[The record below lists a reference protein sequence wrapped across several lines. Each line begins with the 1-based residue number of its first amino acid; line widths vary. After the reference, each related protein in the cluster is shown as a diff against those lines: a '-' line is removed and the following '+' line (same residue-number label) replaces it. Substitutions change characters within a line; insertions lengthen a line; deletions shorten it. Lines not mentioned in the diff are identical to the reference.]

1 MCLSPRRLNL
11 YCVFRSQKS
20 ERDEKKKHS
29 EHRHRDRDKDKYKN
43 KRTSVGIQCKRED
56 VVPSS
61 IGNFIN
67 LSLLI
72 YLFPFSIS
80 HFYLTKKLTMFHALP
95 AIFGI
100 KSLFNSLSMYVSLYL
115 MYLLVGCGK
124 IHLWT
129 LILPRLLVV
138 SLRYV
143 FRRPGGQGLIV
154 INPLSGLGLPNWG
167 GLQI

>member
-61 IGNFIN
+61 IGNFIH
-67 LSLLI
+67 LSI
-72 YLFPFSIS
+72 FNFTFLFDKEI
-80 HFYLTKKLTMFHALP
+80 
-95 AIFGI
+95 
-100 KSLFNSLSMYVSLYL
+100 NYVS
-115 MYLLVGCGK
+115 CFA
-124 IHLWT
+124 
-129 LILPRLLVV
+129 
-138 SLRYV
+138 SNLRY
-143 FRRPGGQGLIV
+143 
-154 INPLSGLGLPNWG
+154 
-167 GLQI
+167 